1 MAEAEQFK
9 VELQD
14 DYTCKLTFG
23 GRGLLD
29 VVDEIKKC
37 VELSEK
43 MKKWMDDPAV
53 TDAQVEQFKPMYMNL
68 LHTISFLWDLAIKAG
83 VTEDGIRKYI
93 NVPF

>member
-1 MAEAEQFK
+1 MAEAEHFK
-9 VELQD
+9 IDLQD
-14 DYTCKLTFG
+14 DYTCKIVFG

-29 VVDEIKKC
+29 TMDEIKKC

-53 TDAQVEQFKPMYMNL
+53 PDAQVEQFKPMYMNL
-68 LHTISFLWDLAIKAG
+68 LHTISFLWDLAKRAG
-83 VTEDGIRKYI
+83 VTEDGIKRYI